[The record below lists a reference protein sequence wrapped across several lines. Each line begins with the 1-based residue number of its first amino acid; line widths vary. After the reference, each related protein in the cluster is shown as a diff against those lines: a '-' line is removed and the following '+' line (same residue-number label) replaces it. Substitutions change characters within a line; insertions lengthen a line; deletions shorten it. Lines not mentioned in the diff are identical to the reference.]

1 MHLKCYHSNYHL
13 NDTCQ
18 IRTVIFVGIAEETG
32 FSLMAVNNGYLLGT
46 LLPLLLK

>member
-18 IRTVIFVGIAEETG
+18 IRTVIFRDIAEETG
-32 FSLMAVNNGYLLGT
+32 FSLMEVNNCYLLGT
-46 LLPLLLK
+46 SLLLLLK